1 MPPGTSIAMSVGFT
15 QVGIMDLNRY
25 DTTSLH
31 GVWRVTRVHPYTSR
45 KVKSVRWLDLEGARE
60 IPQKTRIIRSRYRIK
75 MREYWVTLDPE
86 IRERAERMSK
96 YVKDPVPNEGACD
109 FLEKARRAKALR
121 PARSGR
127 EMAR

>member
-25 DTTSLH
+25 DTTHLH

-45 KVKSVRWLDLEGARE
+45 KVKSVRWLDMDGARE

-75 MREYWVTLDPE
+75 MREYWITLDPE
-86 IRERAERMSK
+86 TRERAERMSK
-96 YVKDPVPNEGACD
+96 YVKDPVPHRVERG
-109 FLEKARRAKALR
+109 RLR
-121 PARSGR
+121 FP
-127 EMAR
+127 